1 MAVFSISIKFNHT
14 HSIVLMAIMG
24 QNPKMC
30 RKSRKLAWGTEPST
44 IDQLK
49 ETFDYKFLE
58 LLVLCE
64 SKSDVSDRLKKTR
77 RTIQSNDQQF
87 LDELKPFL
95 RTPDKYIA
103 KRVRD
108 AFYPNLKEEPPRS
121 KSAPFQAYEQ
131 RIPLSMRKTVHPRVK
146 SAPPLPESESW
157 TMVTPVPHEL
167 KRQKNLQSMMNKFL
181 SESEIALKER
191 LPPRPKSEPSMQRVS
206 TRKKVSQGSDRFESL
221 STPRKRLPSQSP
233 CHAAACDAYEQGIA
247 LEKGLGKPRVTVSKW
262 TRKLQSKK
270 TAYNDPLPL
279 SVCFC

>member
-157 TMVTPVPHEL
+157 TMVTPVPHNPRCKESAPEKKSPKALTDL
-167 KRQKNLQSMMNKFL
+167 KACQHLVK
-181 SESEIALKER
+181 
-191 LPPRPKSEPSMQRVS
+191 
-206 TRKKVSQGSDRFESL
+206 GY
-221 STPRKRLPSQSP
+221 LPSLLVTLQ
-233 CHAAACDAYEQGIA
+233 
-247 LEKGLGKPRVTVSKW
+247 LVMRMNRV
-262 TRKLQSKK
+262 
-270 TAYNDPLPL
+270 
-279 SVCFC
+279 

>member
-157 TMVTPVPHEL
+157 TMVTPVPH
-167 KRQKNLQSMMNKFL
+167 L
-181 SESEIALKER
+181 SCHCGPQRSYTPIITKED
-191 LPPRPKSEPSMQRVS
+191 LDIME
-206 TRKKVSQGSDRFESL
+206 RKKIDLYFKIHTSNPRCKESAPEKKSPKAL
-221 STPRKRLPSQSP
+221 TDLKACQHLVKGYLPSLLVTLQ
-233 CHAAACDAYEQGIA
+233 
-247 LEKGLGKPRVTVSKW
+247 LVMRMNRV
-262 TRKLQSKK
+262 
-270 TAYNDPLPL
+270 
-279 SVCFC
+279 